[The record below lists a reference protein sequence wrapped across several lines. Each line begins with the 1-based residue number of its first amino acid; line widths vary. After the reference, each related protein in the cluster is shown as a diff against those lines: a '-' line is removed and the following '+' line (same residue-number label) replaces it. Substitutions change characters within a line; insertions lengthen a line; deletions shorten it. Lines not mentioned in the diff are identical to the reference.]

1 MELNDKIKT
10 LRNENNYTLEDLAKI
25 IGVSPSTILRWESGE
40 IKNLRR
46 DKIKKLADALHTS
59 PAYLMGWEDIA
70 LSVINDNK
78 AILSLNVSDEE
89 RDVEALRPLFDKL
102 GLSLSTKT
110 DFDDNGKIKN
120 VSFSLQNSDYFYN
133 FSYNELKALK
143 ENIFAYSKFQVNE
156 LLSNAENKTKK

>member
-1 MELNDKIKT
+1 MELGQRIKKTREEQGISQTELAQKTCLSKQTIYKYENSIVTNIPSDKI
-10 LRNENNYTLEDLAKI
+10 ESIAK
-25 IGVSPSTILRWESGE
+25 VLNVT
-40 IKNLRR
+40 
-46 DKIKKLADALHTS
+46 
-59 PAYLMGWEDIA
+59 PAYLMGWEDI
-70 LSVINDNK
+70 SVINTNNTFNICFS
-78 AILSLNVSDEE
+78 ASSEE
-89 RDVEALRPLFDKL
+89 KEIEALRPLFDKL